1 MSWKF
6 WTWPRLADEVR
17 IEKANQ
23 EYEYKKADDWRLLA
37 ERLTRELTALKEKQ
51 IEEANEP
58 NAILPVPPHDLQ
70 LLQNRVACLAADDPL
85 WPMLV
90 ALLRRNMQT
99 DLEAL
104 APAGI
109 GDEEAHRGR
118 GRIGMILDLEAQFNQ
133 LWADTHRQVEKEEEP
148 ETEG

>member
-6 WTWPRLADEVR
+6 WTWPAQIKSLRDEKERYVLAWKENSAEINRLRATL
-17 IEKANQ
+17 K
-23 EYEYKKADDWRLLA
+23 LLQDCP
-37 ERLTRELTALKEKQ
+37 TS
-51 IEEANEP
+51 
-58 NAILPVPPHDLQ
+58 LPLPPPRPLPIPAHDLQ

-133 LWADTHRQVEKEEEP
+133 LWQDTHRQVEKEEKP
-148 ETEG
+148 AAEG